1 MSVVAHDPATGEVLS
16 GEVIEELDAEAARA
30 LTDRIN
36 HSTVLAAQLV
46 AEAWQGRA
54 WKSLGYRSWEDYAD
68 AELPMLGTNSA
79 NRQVLLVGLRNVGM
93 STRAIGAVTGLHPTT
108 VGRQLSGAA
117 NAAPDVVTG
126 TDGKQYEPSRPS
138 KIRHTETVEFAG
150 EAGTGD
156 GPTESHDEER
166 LTSPTFDPGEA
177 ALGDDAERPPQAPP
191 NSPGSTTSP
200 TAQPEAGAAGNAR
213 PALHRQVKAATVL
226 FTAWQPEQIHALND
240 PELTRSFELLLP
252 IVGAW
257 FEEFTR
263 TEPTGLTVIEGG
275 RQ

>member
-156 GPTESHDEER
+156 GPAMSSGGP
-166 LTSPTFDPGEA
+166 SPTPDPGEA
-177 ALGDDAERPPQAPP
+177 ALGDDAEREPSTVHP
-191 NSPGSTTSP
+191 SPGSPLEPDAETIRLRELAQVAKAIQKAHDLFVMWTPERIHELNYPTTADSV
-200 TAQPEAGAAGNAR
+200 R
-213 PALHRQVKAATVL
+213 YLMQVIAPWWETYKATK
-226 FTAWQPEQIHALND
+226 
-240 PELTRSFELLLP
+240 
-252 IVGAW
+252 
-257 FEEFTR
+257 
-263 TEPTGLTVIEGG
+263 PTGLVVHQGG
-275 RQ
+275 KQ